1 MLSTLALKYCHQILY
16 DPKFLIRKE
25 FKFKKLPIIVRMLII
40 KLMDPAERFALS
52 LTSKRMKM
60 EVRLIKKRYYYPEI
74 VFHESDSFITLR
86 EDPSF
91 KVWCNSFGYKSKGE
105 RGNYWLQYKK
115 RTSIQNTS
123 LAIIRLSHVI
133 NITGLRIHF
142 TKPNPSLVFLKKIFS
157 NNTFKTVWNKITL
170 YGIEFNSEI
179 VNFFLNMA
187 DRRKEFQIFNSDMPL
202 DFKHKNAFKFG
213 TTDYGD
219 ARWVTL
225 SDMFQIRG
233 VENVSLGRTTLTS
246 INVRHFIA
254 RFISSADD
262 MFKWM
267 QIRAMETIQLEGLFN
282 NLVVLERHA
291 DSPNIGYFTLAMSSS
306 RIYKLLFIHHNIDSV
321 TLSAWKPSEV
331 VKYGNTKKEVKKVY
345 VIMKLLKRK
354 KTLEKKFEESRD
366 ATKWRDLSN
375 RIQKLKRR
383 IHELGV
389 VYRDGRAT
397 I

>member
-1 MLSTLALKYCHQILY
+1 M
-16 DPKFLIRKE
+16 
-25 FKFKKLPIIVRMLII
+25 
-40 KLMDPAERFALS
+40 
-52 LTSKRMKM
+52 
-60 EVRLIKKRYYYPEI
+60 
-74 VFHESDSFITLR
+74 
-86 EDPSF
+86 
-91 KVWCNSFGYKSKGE
+91 
-105 RGNYWLQYKK
+105 
-115 RTSIQNTS
+115 
-123 LAIIRLSHVI
+123 
-133 NITGLRIHF
+133 
-142 TKPNPSLVFLKKIFS
+142 
-157 NNTFKTVWNKITL
+157 
-170 YGIEFNSEI
+170 
-179 VNFFLNMA
+179 
-187 DRRKEFQIFNSDMPL
+187 
-202 DFKHKNAFKFG
+202 
-213 TTDYGD
+213 
-219 ARWVTL
+219 
-225 SDMFQIRG
+225 
-233 VENVSLGRTTLTS
+233 SLGRTTLTS

-267 QIRAMETIQLEGLFN
+267 QIRAMEIIQLEGLFN

-291 DSPNIGYFTLAMSSS
+291 DSPNIGYFTYVSKIILIRLRYVSRLAMSSS

-354 KTLEKKFEESRD
+354 KTLEKKFEETTD